1 MELQKTSISANG
13 GMYQAAV
20 DNVGTFVLNVNEP
33 GSYKLEVFN
42 MNYFFE
48 PVVVEVYAEDFLPG
62 KNVKAFLFS
71 MKSGKDVNVRLA
83 YPLHLEPSSRNQY
96 FEAEAPFNIWAY
108 AKNPF
113 VIMVGVMLLMNLM
126 TKGIDPEEL
135 KKAQVS
141 QAEQMGSMPCQP

>member
-1 MELQKTSISANG
+1 
-13 GMYQAAV
+13 V
-20 DNVGTFVLNVNEP
+20 DNVGAFAMQVNEP
-33 GSYKLEVFN
+33 GSYKLEVQN
-42 MNYFFE
+42 MNFFFE

-62 KNVKAFLFS
+62 KNMKAFLFN

-96 FEAEAPFNIWAY
+96 FEAEQPFNIWAY

-135 KKAQVS
+135 KKAQAS
-141 QAEQMGSMPCQP
+141 